1 MKIKKS
7 ELRSLIKEEIKH
19 MINERSLSRED
30 WEIIDEI
37 VRDVILNFKK
47 ITKKDINSMIPTDLD
62 SEEALDRNMVEK
74 TFPYIKK
81 YVQKKYNI
89 DIVKDFNGEILYKLD
104 DAISNVIY

>member
-30 WEIIDEI
+30 WEIINEI
-37 VRDVILNFKK
+37 VKDVILNFKK

-62 SEEALDRNMVEK
+62 SEEALDQNMVEK
-74 TFPYIKK
+74 TLPYIEK

-89 DIVKDFNGEILYKLD
+89 DIIEDFDGEILYELD
-104 DAISNVIY
+104 DAILNELY